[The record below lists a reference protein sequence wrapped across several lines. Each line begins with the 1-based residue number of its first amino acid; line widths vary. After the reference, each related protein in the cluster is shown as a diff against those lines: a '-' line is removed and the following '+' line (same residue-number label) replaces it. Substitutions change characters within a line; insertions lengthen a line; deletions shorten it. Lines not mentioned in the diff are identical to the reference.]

1 MCVLKKFSQKRT
13 THGLTQPLCFCGRSS
28 NFCNATGRRVALTRT
43 YTGMPL
49 SCAHFEWS
57 ESCEPPLPG
66 ATRGRLFYR
75 DRGRTSN
82 CIATL
87 DVARFVA
94 ELLERRLV
102 VSPCFATQTFY
113 VQPGRRGPGG
123 GTEDREPWQPD
134 PWDVYTADT
143 LSTCQRKPGRASL
156 ELRAMPFRQA
166 LPNKAA
172 LVASRARVA
181 ARPVTCVNF
190 FQGVPPCQ
198 GRWAPADTG
207 SRPAA
212 CGNVTLEDWCRT
224 HERNPCCSV
233 QLAHEFPGL
242 RVERIVSVL
251 IPGRFMYEW
260 LSWNATHS
268 AQVGWRPTHPLVGA
282 STPWVQKLLAIGGD
296 VLVPNMLSL
305 LYKIRQAPMFGLCR
319 QPQLGPTMV
328 DFTHRLEAALVGH
341 GLQRPYACMHWRV
354 EDMLCGLREPCPIG
368 GDFAFSDPSMAADLV
383 TKVLARHR
391 PRVRSLLVLTQP
403 SNLMLGAFAAALAN
417 RSELED
423 GTRGRGRRP
432 FVVIAPARVYAADAQ
447 AYPEHVVSFEATF
460 AEKALCAQAAYF
472 FGDQRSSFSAHIS
485 AMGRAAAEDAGGVP
499 WLERLAK
506 SGQCYMPDV
515 WDGVG
520 KYCYA

>member
-1 MCVLKKFSQKRT
+1 MYHHALQRRRSTCNQAEGALAVGLKT
-13 THGLTQPLCFCGRSS
+13 
-28 NFCNATGRRVALTRT
+28 
-43 YTGMPL
+43 
-49 SCAHFEWS
+49 
-57 ESCEPPLPG
+57 
-66 ATRGRLFYR
+66 
-75 DRGRTSN
+75 
-82 CIATL
+82 
-87 DVARFVA
+87 AR
-94 ELLERRLV
+94 
-102 VSPCFATQTFY
+102 Q
-113 VQPGRRGPGG
+113 
-123 GTEDREPWQPD
+123 PWQPD

-156 ELRAMPFRQA
+156 ELRAMPRREA
-166 LPNKAA
+166 LSDKAA
-172 LVASRARVA
+172 LIASRARVA

-251 IPGRFMYEW
+251 IPGHFMYEW

-328 DFTHRLEAALVGH
+328 DFTRRLEAALVGH

-506 SGQCYMPDV
+506 SGQCYMHDV